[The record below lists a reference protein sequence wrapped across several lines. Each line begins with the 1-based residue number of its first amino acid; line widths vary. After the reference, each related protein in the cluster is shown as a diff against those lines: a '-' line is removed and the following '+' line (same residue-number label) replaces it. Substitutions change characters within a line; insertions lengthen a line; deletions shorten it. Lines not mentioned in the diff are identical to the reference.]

1 MHAHPDGAGAPSKAA
16 GNEQRGPFV
25 RLLNAFSIVTMAM
38 TVPQAVAVWR
48 GDATGVSLLPWATY
62 LVSACLWLVHGVR
75 ARDKAIYV
83 PCIGWIALDA
93 AIVLGL
99 VLHG

>member
-1 MHAHPDGAGAPSKAA
+1 MTSHPDAA
-16 GNEQRGPFV
+16 TGHSTHGEGTKHPGFL

-48 GDATGVSLLPWATY
+48 GDATGVSLLSWAAY
-62 LVSACLWLVHGVR
+62 LVSACLWMIHGIR
-75 ARDKAIYV
+75 EGDKAIWV

-93 AIVLGL
+93 AIVLGI
-99 VLHG
+99 VVHG